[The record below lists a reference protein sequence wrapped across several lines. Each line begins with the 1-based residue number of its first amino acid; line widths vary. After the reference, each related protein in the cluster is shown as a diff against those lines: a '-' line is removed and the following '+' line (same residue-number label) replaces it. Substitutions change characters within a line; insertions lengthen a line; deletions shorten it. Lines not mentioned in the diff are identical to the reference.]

1 MLQCKLILLLRV
13 PTQNKLYKTHSRTLE
28 EFQKCRIIALPA
40 KYNRQY
46 YAMVLQ
52 KDSPYL
58 ALFNHYI
65 TIMREVGAIHQ
76 IAKKY
81 EPKSPNCGVDIGKP
95 LGFNNCIAAFL
106 VPTLGLF
113 LAMILFLLETISVNS
128 GIKIPM
134 LEWYDI
140 RKNESPAMITRP
152 SPEIIFVKSN
162 DLSKVST
169 K

>member
-1 MLQCKLILLLRV
+1 
-13 PTQNKLYKTHSRTLE
+13 
-28 EFQKCRIIALPA
+28 
-40 KYNRQY
+40 
-46 YAMVLQ
+46 MVLQ

-81 EPKSPNCGVDIGKP
+81 EPKSPKCGVDIGKP

-106 VPTLGLF
+106 VPILGLF
-113 LAMILFLLETISVNS
+113 LAMVLFLIESISVNS

-140 RKNESPAMITRP
+140 RKNESTDMLTKAT
-152 SPEIIFVKSN
+152 PEIIFVKGN
-162 DLSKVST
+162 DLSKVSAN
-169 K
+169 